1 MSGLLNREDYK
12 DEEVLD
18 CLYNYFKD
26 YYEKHAIK
34 NHPDNFERDYII
46 FKKWIAGSTMKAI
59 GAEHGIGG
67 QRVSMICQIYS
78 RKYIRAKNILQEIK
92 DGKRDPESLKRYE
105 KSDDRSP
112 THVTMLGLTVR
123 SINGLS
129 RAGYRDLK
137 DLSNIS
143 EEKFREIRNLG
154 TKSCEEIIAR
164 MKEFGIEFK
173 PKEIYDAEV
182 EEEKEKA
189 REEAKRKAEAEHKKE
204 MQEHQR
210 KIKMSVDQVEKMFG
224 AHLDEESSN
233 PFSDE
238 FLEKMKNFKT
248 GFDDFT
254 SDTRRNMTGNRF
266 RTDDS
271 YYHESH
277 NPGVNP
283 YIYDCAKL
291 KVIRAI
297 VNYHEQANEHITYLR
312 TNECSAVSMAFP
324 SEEINNL
331 IMEGNGYIMRLKNQA
346 NEIPTIIM
354 DMSSQVYAIT
364 PLILGFRIYADLY
377 SFNIRY
383 VIRDGI
389 NRDHAITIAIP
400 SNMKINIM
408 NEINNQF
415 SALCGKYNI
424 GGPCPIEIQIAH

>member
-1 MSGLLNREDYK
+1 MSELNREDYN
-12 DEEVLD
+12 DEEILQT
-18 CLYNYFKD
+18 LYD
-26 YYEKHAIK
+26 YYKGYYEEHAIK
-34 NHPDNFERDYII
+34 NHPNNFERDYTI

-59 GAEHGIGG
+59 GSEHGIGG
-67 QRVSMICQIYS
+67 QRVSMICQVYS
-78 RKYIRAKNILQEIK
+78 RKYRRAEKILQEIK

-105 KSDDRSP
+105 RSDDRSP
-112 THVTMLGLTVR
+112 THVTMLGLSVR
-123 SINGLS
+123 SVNGLA

-154 TKSCEEIIAR
+154 DKSCEEIISR

-182 EEEKEKA
+182 EAEKEKA
-189 REEAKRKAEAEHKKE
+189 LEESKRKEEEARKKE
-204 MQEHQR
+204 MEEHQKR
-210 KIKMSVDQVEKMFG
+210 IKMSVEQVEEMFG
-224 AHLDEESSN
+224 VHLDEEAAN

-248 GFDDFT
+248 GFDDYS
-254 SDTRRNMTGNRF
+254 SDVRRTMGNRF
-266 RTDDS
+266 RTDES

-283 YIYDCAKL
+283 YIYDCVKL
-291 KVIRAI
+291 KVIRSI

-346 NEIPTIIM
+346 NEIPTIVM
-354 DMSSQVYAIT
+354 DMSSFVYSIT

-389 NRDHAITIAIP
+389 DRNHAITIAIP
-400 SNMKINIM
+400 SNMKISIM

-424 GGPCPIEIQIAH
+424 GGPCPIEIQIAR

>member
-1 MSGLLNREDYK
+1 MSELNREDYK
-12 DEEVLD
+12 DEEVLQTM
-18 CLYNYFKD
+18 YD
-26 YYEKHAIK
+26 YYKTYYEERAIK
-34 NHPDNFERDYII
+34 NYPNNFERDYTI
-46 FKKWIAGSTMKAI
+46 FKKWIAGSTMKAV

-67 QRVSMICQIYS
+67 QRVSAICAVYS
-78 RKYIRAKNILQEIK
+78 RRYKRAEKVLQEIK
-92 DGKRDPESLKRYE
+92 DGKRDPQSLKRYE
-105 KSDDRSP
+105 RSDDRSP
-112 THVTMLGLTVR
+112 THVTMLGLSVR
-123 SINGLS
+123 SVNGLS

-137 DLSNIS
+137 DLTNIS

-154 TKSCEEIIAR
+154 DKSCEEIISR

-182 EEEKEKA
+182 EAEKEKA
-189 REEAKRKAEAEHKKE
+189 REEAKLKEEEARKKE
-204 MQEHQR
+204 MKEHQR
-210 KIKMSVDQVEKMFG
+210 RIKMSVEQVEEMFG
-224 AHLDEESSN
+224 AQLDEEADN

-248 GFDDFT
+248 GFDDYS
-254 SDTRRNMTGNRF
+254 SDVRKTMGNRF
-266 RTDDS
+266 RTDES

-346 NEIPTIIM
+346 NEIPTIVM
-354 DMSSQVYAIT
+354 DMSSFVYSIT

-389 NRDHAITIAIP
+389 DRNHAITIAIP
-400 SNMKINIM
+400 SNMKIQIM

-424 GGPCPIEIQIAH
+424 GGPCPIEIQIAR